1 MTSHRA
7 RGPLPLLET
16 GTRIAD
22 RYVVVRPLGEGGMG
36 QVFEVEHEAIGR
48 HFALKVLNISPC
60 TDETLRRFRREAR
73 ALGRITTPRVAQVT
87 DFGYEPGV
95 GPFYIMELLDGE
107 TLEHRLEREHHLPAH
122 IAIPVAID
130 LCEALAEVHASGIIH
145 RDLKPSN
152 VGLVR
157 IGPMR
162 VKLLDFGL
170 AAAADAAVLER
181 ITRSQEV
188 VGSLPYMAP
197 ERFYNAPLTLSI
209 DLYALGVVLYEM
221 LTGVLP
227 YQGTSAAVLI
237 NQHLNE
243 APPPFSEVAP
253 GLQIPASLEAIIVRL
268 LDKDPDQRFSSA
280 AAIGRALQAAA
291 IDVTTPTLAEE
302 AEHMATI
309 LAESSDSNAVVAG
322 SGEASPG
329 DHQDH
334 VVTIEV
340 PPEPFDGSSDDD
352 LLGGSMGKRER
363 HAPPK
368 GAPTG
373 AAAGIPTSIVPGS
386 ATTPSSWP
394 RPIEPPQSSSNDGER
409 QPPATFAQLG
419 TPPADVGESSWS
431 SGSVPPTT
439 FEPSDVF
446 DTDGKSRQWLKI
458 TAVLAAGVIGSTL
471 AAVLAFI
478 LLLDGDDGQGREPE
492 SPSSVTQ
499 PQTSNPTREEPSSDE
514 SSEDQR
520 TTTPVEGPHKNQAI
534 QHPDTAAGT
543 SPPPPLAPPRH
554 SVTKTATVAPQ
565 GGQKGAVKSPS
576 GLPLDSPDAG
586 SATPPAKPPSKGTPR
601 WEPRENPPPTPVK
614 TSVTRPSTDRPPSRP
629 WQGEIITNPE

>member
-7 RGPLPLLET
+7 KGPSPLLET

-22 RYVVVRPLGEGGMG
+22 RYVVVRSLGEGGMG

-87 DFGYEPGV
+87 DFDYEPGV

-130 LCEALAEVHASGIIH
+130 LCEALNEVHSLRIIH

-162 VKLLDFGL
+162 IKLLDFGL

-197 ERFYNAPLTLSI
+197 ERFYNAPLTFSI

-221 LTGVLP
+221 LTGGLP
-227 YQGTSAAVLI
+227 FQGTSAAVLI

-253 GLQIPASLEAIIVRL
+253 GLQIPASLEAIVVRL
-268 LDKDPDQRFSSA
+268 LDKDPDQRFTSA
-280 AAIGRALQAAA
+280 VAVSRALQAAA
-291 IDVTTPTLAEE
+291 IDVTTPTLADESE
-302 AEHMATI
+302 PAPTG
-309 LAESSDSNAVVAG
+309 LTESSESNAVVNG
-322 SGEASPG
+322 FKDQSPG

-334 VVTIEV
+334 IVTIDA
-340 PPEPFDGSSDDD
+340 PPEPFDGAADEDD
-352 LLGGSMGKRER
+352 LLGGPTEMNER
-363 HAPPK
+363 HPALL
-368 GAPTG
+368 GGRTG
-373 AAAGIPTSIVPGS
+373 AAAGIPTSVVPGS
-386 ATTPSSWP
+386 ATTPSTWP
-394 RPIEPPQSSSNDGER
+394 RPIEPPRSSEHDHDR

-419 TPPADVGESSWS
+419 TPPAEISNDSWG
-431 SGSVPPTT
+431 SGSVAPTT

-446 DTDGKSRQWLKI
+446 DTGVKSRQWLKI

-478 LLLDGDDGQGREPE
+478 LLLDSDDGRGGEPD
-492 SPSSVTQ
+492 SPSSVIQPHSGDSTQ
-499 PQTSNPTREEPSSDE
+499 PE
-514 SSEDQR
+514 SSGGSSSGDHGVSE
-520 TTTPVEGPHKNQAI
+520 PAEGPQKNQGI
-534 QHPDTAAGT
+534 QTP
-543 SPPPPLAPPRH
+543 SPPSPRPQH
-554 SVTKTATVAPQ
+554 SSTKTSHGPHR
-565 GGQKGAVKSPS
+565 GSVKSPS
-576 GLPLDSPDAG
+576 GLPLDTPDAG
-586 SATPPAKPPSKGTPR
+586 APPPPVKPPAKGLQR
-601 WEPRENPPPTPVK
+601 REPHEEPPPPAK
-614 TSVTRPSTDRPPSRP
+614 TSVTWPRTDRPPARP
-629 WQGEIITNPE
+629 WRGEIITVPE